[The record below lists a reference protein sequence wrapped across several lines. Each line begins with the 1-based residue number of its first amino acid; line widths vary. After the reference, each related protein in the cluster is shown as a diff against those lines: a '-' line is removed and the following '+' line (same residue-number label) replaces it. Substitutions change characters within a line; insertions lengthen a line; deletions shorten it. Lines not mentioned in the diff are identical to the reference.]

1 MQKSV
6 KRLLTLLLAAVLV
19 LITACSGGGG
29 KGSSSPSPSSSDPAS
44 SSSPNQEQI
53 TLRVMW
59 WGSQT
64 RHDLTNQVI
73 ELYEKRNPHVKIEA
87 EFTSFD
93 GYWEKLAAMVSGNNM
108 PDVLQMNFGEYL
120 TQYAEKDVLLDLN
133 EVINAGLLDV
143 SKVSESILES
153 GVVNGKNLGIA
164 LGMNALTVIYD
175 EEMLKKANAK
185 LPSENWTWDDWKE
198 IAEAVKN
205 AGYDYGTQTLDIGN
219 IFEYYARQHGQKL
232 FNDTADGLGFEDE
245 LLAEFLT
252 MLLEQQ
258 KKGTYPT
265 LDVASQHQ
273 AVEDQLIVHGK
284 APFDFRW
291 SNQVVALTKAAN
303 RPLKLAPLPGPD
315 IDKGLYLRPAL
326 FFSIAKDTKHKEEA
340 AKFIDFFIN
349 DLEANKILSGERGVP
364 VVSTIREELA
374 KNLDEVNQM
383 IYDYIDWVAEHSSP
397 IDSNYPPGSSEV
409 LDALKSIH
417 EQVMY
422 EQLSP
427 ADGAKEFRKQAEDII
442 KRNLKK

>member
-1 MQKSV
+1 
-6 KRLLTLLLAAVLV
+6 
-19 LITACSGGGG
+19 
-29 KGSSSPSPSSSDPAS
+29 
-44 SSSPNQEQI
+44 
-53 TLRVMW
+53 MW

-185 LPSENWTWDDWKE
+185 LPSENWTWDDWKQ

-315 IDKGLYLRPAL
+315 IDKGLYLKPAL

-349 DLEANKILSGERGVP
+349 DLEANKILNGERGVP

>member
-6 KRLLTLLLAAVLV
+6 KRLLTFLLAAVLV

-185 LPSENWTWDDWKE
+185 LPSENWTWDDWKQ

-245 LLAEFLT
+245 LLAEFLE
-252 MLLEQQ
+252 MVLEQQ

-291 SNQVVALTKAAN
+291 SNQVVALTKAAQ
-303 RPLKLAPLPGPD
+303 RPLKLAPLPGPN
-315 IDKGLYLRPAL
+315 IDKGLYLKPAL

-349 DLEANKILSGERGVP
+349 DLEANKILNGERGVP